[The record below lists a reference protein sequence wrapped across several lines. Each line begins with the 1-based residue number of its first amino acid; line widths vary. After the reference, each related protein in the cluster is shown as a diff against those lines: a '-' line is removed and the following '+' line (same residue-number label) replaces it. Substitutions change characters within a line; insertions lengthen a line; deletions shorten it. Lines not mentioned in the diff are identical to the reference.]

1 MAKNDAKAKTT
12 KAPGQ
17 MRQLWSMYKLT
28 AKTDRKS
35 VLYAAVAFVIPV
47 AVALAL
53 SLATAPGNVITLIVS
68 LVTSIL
74 LGVLLAMI
82 VMSRRAERAAYVRIE
97 GQAGAVG
104 AVLSSGLRRNWR
116 GAEMPVAF
124 NPRTREAV
132 YRAIGPGGVVLV
144 GEGTRKGLNTLIE
157 DEKKKISRVLPGVHI
172 EVLLVNT
179 EPGNIRIFELTKT
192 LYKLKKVLNRSE
204 VSVVNKR
211 LAALGINIP
220 VPKGID
226 PTKVRM
232 QRR

>member
-1 MAKNDAKAKTT
+1 MAKNDAKPKTQ

-17 MRQLWSMYKLT
+17 FRQLWSMYKLT
-28 AKTDRKS
+28 AKSDRTS
-35 VLYAAVAFVIPV
+35 VVYAAVALVIPV
-47 AVALAL
+47 IIGLAL
-53 SLATAPGNVITLIVS
+53 SFITAPGNVLNLVITLITS
-68 LVTSIL
+68 LM
-74 LGVLLAMI
+74 LGVLLAMV
-82 VMSRRAERAAYVRIE
+82 VMSRRAERAAYTRIE

-132 YRAIGPGGVVLV
+132 YRAIGPGGVVLI
-144 GEGTRKGLNTLIE
+144 GEGTRKGLTTLLE
-157 DEKKKISRVLPGVHI
+157 DEKKKIGRVLPGVNI

-179 EPGNIRIFELTKT
+179 EPGGVRIFELTRT

-204 VSVVNKR
+204 VSLISKR

>member
-1 MAKNDAKAKTT
+1 MAKNDAKPKTQ

-28 AKTDRKS
+28 AKSDRIS
-35 VLYAAVAFVIPV
+35 VVYAAIALVIPV
-47 AVALAL
+47 IIGLAL
-53 SLATAPGNVITLIVS
+53 SLITAPGNVLNLVIALITS
-68 LVTSIL
+68 LL
-74 LGVLLAMI
+74 LGVLLAMVI
-82 VMSRRAERAAYVRIE
+82 MSRRAERAAYTRIE

-132 YRAIGPGGVVLV
+132 YRAIGPGGVVLI
-144 GEGTRKGLNTLIE
+144 GEGTRKGLNTLLE
-157 DEKKKISRVLPGVHI
+157 DEKKKIGRVLPGVNI
-172 EVLLVNT
+172 EILLVNT
-179 EPGNIRIFELTKT
+179 EPGGVRIFELTKT

-204 VSVVNKR
+204 VTLVTKR
-211 LAALGINIP
+211 LASLGINIP
-220 VPKGID
+220 VPKGVD